1 MSDIFSAA
9 ASLPAIAGTMLPA
22 TFGPLIGDA
31 GAPPYAL
38 ISPTV
43 PFRNIGGIF
52 PDVTTE
58 EIHRDELQITQ
69 HPVETGA
76 PVTDHAFMQPWTVEI
91 HCGWSNSSAQSEGYV
106 QTVYDSLQALQQARQ
121 PFDVTTGK
129 RQYTSMLVRSLLVR
143 TDETSEFTLMVVA
156 LCQQIIITDTN
167 AASPATPNTNGQ
179 QQVATAAPGGSVNV
193 QGGATQPPPGAISP
207 DANGGYEVP
216 NGPSSAGTQILQP
229 APAGAPTLESLSANQ
244 GG

>member
-76 PVTDHAFMQPWTVEI
+76 PVTDHCFYAAVD
-91 HCGWSNSSAQSEGYV
+91 GR
-106 QTVYDSLQALQQARQ
+106 DSLRMVEQFRA
-121 PFDVTTGK
+121 K
-129 RQYTSMLVRSLLVR
+129 RGLRSDGV
-143 TDETSEFTLMVVA
+143 
-156 LCQQIIITDTN
+156 
-167 AASPATPNTNGQ
+167 
-179 QQVATAAPGGSVNV
+179 
-193 QGGATQPPPGAISP
+193 
-207 DANGGYEVP
+207 
-216 NGPSSAGTQILQP
+216 
-229 APAGAPTLESLSANQ
+229 
-244 GG
+244 